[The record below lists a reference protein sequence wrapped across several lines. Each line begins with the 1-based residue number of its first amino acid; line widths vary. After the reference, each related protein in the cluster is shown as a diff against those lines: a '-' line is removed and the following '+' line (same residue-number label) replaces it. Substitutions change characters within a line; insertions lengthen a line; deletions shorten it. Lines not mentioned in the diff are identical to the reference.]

1 LLGTAA
7 AYRALI
13 RRLRSDGPEARARL
27 RTLDAVEDRERSGAG
42 EHAGAAVAD
51 GGRRGGARRAGPAD
65 AAELTRLR
73 ALMFDAMGRRGDESW
88 RSACEAE
95 LRELL
100 AGNVTVAF
108 VVDAPDGSG
117 LACGVVGLLS
127 RRLPSPERAGRGN
140 VVGHVSSMS
149 TDPRWR
155 RQGLARSA
163 LEALLAWFAA
173 AGAATATLSAT
184 AEAEPLYRSL
194 GFTDPPHPALRLAL
208 PAHAGPVPGT
218 HAGPLAGSVAS
229 PGAATVVGLGAG
241 PGAGPG
247 AAPATATAD
256 EPGPGSGS
264 SGLGRQLSAGH
275 PDA

>member
-13 RRLRSDGPEARARL
+13 RQFRSEGPGARARL
-27 RTLDAVEDRERSGAG
+27 RTLDAVEDPERSGAE

-51 GGRRGGARRAGPAD
+51 GGRRGRARRAGPAD

-73 ALMFDAMGRRGDESW
+73 ALMFDAMGRSGDESW

-95 LRELL
+95 LREQL
-100 AGNVTVAF
+100 AGDVTVAF

-127 RRLPSPERAGRGN
+127 RRLPGPERPGRGN

-155 RQGLARSA
+155 RQGMARSA

-173 AGAATATLSAT
+173 AGAGMATLSAT

-194 GFTDPPHPALRLAL
+194 GFTDPPHPALRLVLRAQAR
-208 PAHAGPVPGT
+208 PVAGQG
-218 HAGPLAGSVAS
+218 AG
-229 PGAATVVGLGAG
+229 TVVGPGAG
-241 PGAGPG
+241 PGAGRG
-247 AAPATATAD
+247 AAPATATAA
-256 EPGPGSGS
+256 ESAAAPGSAS
-264 SGLGRQLSAGH
+264 SGLGRELPARH